1 MKFNVKSNENNFFFY
16 NFVYKYTRTQKINVI
31 FIKIFIIYFRVT
43 DLSNGSH
50 KFKVE
55 TNAKQLYMT
64 GTVVLFKDVN
74 VVVVEG
80 GPKQMKKYKK

>member
-1 MKFNVKSNENNFFFY
+1 M
-16 NFVYKYTRTQKINVI
+16 
-31 FIKIFIIYFRVT
+31 T
-43 DLSNGSH
+43 DLTNGSH

-55 TNAKQLYMT
+55 MNAKQLNMT